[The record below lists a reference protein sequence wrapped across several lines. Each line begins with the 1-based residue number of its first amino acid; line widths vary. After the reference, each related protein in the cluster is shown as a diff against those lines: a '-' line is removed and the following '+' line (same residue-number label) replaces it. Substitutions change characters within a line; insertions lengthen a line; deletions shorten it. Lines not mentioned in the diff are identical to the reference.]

1 MEAHSKFSS
10 SLYCSCLLKS
20 FGNGI
25 CLLLICLFGCLN
37 SSCLMRKFSMPQ
49 HNRRSFV
56 SHKGSSPNNC
66 HHQFFLWFFFLIS
79 PEGRI
84 RTWNWKHCLIL
95 WLLVWRWAA
104 GGRVGGLGSVLS
116 LIRFHHP
123 DAEEVPTAYIWCIIE
138 SAEIAVVVNW
148 NFISLCFWY
157 LFESQIPCVVM
168 RNVTAAGL
176 FLIPRHPCVVN

>member
-10 SLYCSCLLKS
+10 SLYCSCLVKS
-20 FGNGI
+20 SGNCI

-49 HNRRSFV
+49 HNRRCFV
-56 SHKGSSPNNC
+56 SNKGSSPNNC
-66 HHQFFLWFFFLIS
+66 HHQFFLWFFFLFH
-79 PEGRI
+79 PTEGYGHE
-84 RTWNWKHCLIL
+84 TGST
-95 WLLVWRWAA
+95 VWFSGFWF
-104 GGRVGGLGSVLS
+104 GGGQRVGGLGSVLS

-123 DAEEVPTAYIWCIIE
+123 DAEEVPTAYILCIIE

-148 NFISLCFWY
+148 NFVSLFFDTCSSLKFHA
-157 LFESQIPCVVM
+157 LSCCK
-168 RNVTAAGL
+168 VTAAGL